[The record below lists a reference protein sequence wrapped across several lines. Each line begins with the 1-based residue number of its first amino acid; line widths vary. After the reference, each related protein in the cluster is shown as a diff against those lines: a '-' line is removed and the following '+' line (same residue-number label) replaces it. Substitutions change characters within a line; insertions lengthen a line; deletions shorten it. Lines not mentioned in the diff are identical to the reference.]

1 MGSYRHPLTLFRTPE
16 CRAEATAT
24 RHQRTSDDQGCYTST
39 PKPHTSRAR
48 ETHTQD
54 TWSYLLYMNMFIG
67 RMRKPATD
75 HACARRK
82 PMGAC
87 SPSATTRAAQRAQP
101 LHGMPPG
108 DPRACAQATA
118 PPPPPPP
125 RVHVPRLLPQHL
137 SDADA
142 ATHARAKTRGV
153 TRHGAVATGT
163 LDPDAQLALLTVNLL
178 AGVSYLSPAHGIT
191 MHRWSRKTVA
201 TPIHLPNPNPAQT
214 MVARNARYRTY
225 AKTGSTTP

>member
-1 MGSYRHPLTLFRTPE
+1 
-16 CRAEATAT
+16 
-24 RHQRTSDDQGCYTST
+24 
-39 PKPHTSRAR
+39 
-48 ETHTQD
+48 
-54 TWSYLLYMNMFIG
+54 MFIG

-214 MVARNARYRTY
+214 MVARNARLPHLCQNRIYYPLNRESGVLARTHCHYILTPLYHFSNCQITLQSIVELRDSLSVTSSDGYMIYRLNTY
-225 AKTGSTTP
+225 